1 MIADYPWGRFY
12 EAAILETDRSKLAK
26 HIQVA
31 EETISSRV
39 RELNGNRDASEEE
52 RSAIRDALSGLRILR
67 DEVWRAVPEGALE
80 VRFRDLETRFQELP
94 AWEAGFLV
102 LEPRFLTLEL
112 LTR

>member
-67 DEVWRAVPEGALE
+67 DEVLRAVPEGAFGFGSE
-80 VRFRDLETRFQELP
+80 DAVARNNNSGRCDQEH
-94 AWEAGFLV
+94 E
-102 LEPRFLTLEL
+102 
-112 LTR
+112 